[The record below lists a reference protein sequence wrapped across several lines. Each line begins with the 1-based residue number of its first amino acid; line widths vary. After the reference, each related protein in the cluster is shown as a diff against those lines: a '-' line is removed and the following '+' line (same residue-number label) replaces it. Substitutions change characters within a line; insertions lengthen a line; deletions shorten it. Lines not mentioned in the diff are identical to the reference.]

1 MPLSAVGPILSRHW
15 SQGVFGGRHKGM
27 ICEKTMMRSMIA
39 GALAAISILC
49 PARLNALVTGCAVVQ
64 QTPNG
69 VSNLHKAP
77 TINSEVVAQLR
88 RGDFLFVDT
97 ARCET
102 GGSLSIC
109 DRGHPRQWT
118 HVTSVRRIDG
128 KEPRKATHGWA
139 SDLYV
144 RWVRCEE
151 HR

>member
-1 MPLSAVGPILSRHW
+1 
-15 SQGVFGGRHKGM
+15 
-27 ICEKTMMRSMIA
+27 
-39 GALAAISILC
+39 
-49 PARLNALVTGCAVVQ
+49 LVTGCAVVQ